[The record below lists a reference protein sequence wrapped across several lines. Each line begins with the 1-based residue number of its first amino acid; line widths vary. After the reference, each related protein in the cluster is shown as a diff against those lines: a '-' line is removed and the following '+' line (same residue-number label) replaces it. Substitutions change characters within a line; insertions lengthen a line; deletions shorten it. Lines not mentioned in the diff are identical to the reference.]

1 MCVELVEWMSSDS
14 AGMQFPAI
22 GVSLRN
28 GMDRGEGGP
37 GNFDTEGINKQKL
50 LSLVADI
57 DLGPY
62 S

>member
-1 MCVELVEWMSSDS
+1 
-14 AGMQFPAI
+14 MQFPAI

-28 GMDRGEGGP
+28 GMDLGEGGP